1 MTPIW
6 RGLGGG
12 FGITYSSI
20 DRNCFEQGATVLAR
34 NLKSLLRYGVY
45 SVFLRIVLGFWAKT
59 VAPCQKQLHPDES

>member
-1 MTPIW
+1 ME
-6 RGLGGG
+6 GAEGG

-45 SVFLRIVLGFWAKT
+45 SVFLRVVLENRAKT